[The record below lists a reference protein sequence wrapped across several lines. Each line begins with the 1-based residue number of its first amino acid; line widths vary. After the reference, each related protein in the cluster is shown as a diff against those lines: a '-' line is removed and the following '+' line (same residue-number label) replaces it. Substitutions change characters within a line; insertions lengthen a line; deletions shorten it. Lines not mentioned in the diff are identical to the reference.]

1 MACISASERLD
12 RTANMSVLMSGCNW
26 SFLAEP
32 WPGHPLW
39 RARLKALMKLL
50 VPWGAQAGTALLLC
64 RYVKDGTL
72 GGTGLGRTR
81 RELCPKCP
89 RCHPHPLP

>member
-1 MACISASERLD
+1 MLS
-12 RTANMSVLMSGCNW
+12 
-26 SFLAEP
+26 P
-32 WPGHPLW
+32 WPEHPLW

-50 VPWGAQAGTALLLC
+50 VPWGAQAGTALLSC

-89 RCHPHPLP
+89 GVTHTLCSRGLNCLSRPEPETPTSP